1 MKDFKEIR
9 FVVCDPGDPSAG
21 IPSSSNEFVFA
32 CEDEEDMSWMD
43 EKEEKEFIDGLK
55 EFIALWFLESQ
66 NPKYVI
72 EKEQYLKA
80 MHAEEE
86 FERSID
92 KSLEHPEPVEVE
104 DININYQYDDV
115 DYFRE
120 RNRKIL
126 SKINGAGVKA

>member
-9 FVVCDPGDPSAG
+9 FVVCDPGDPSVG

-32 CEDEEDMSWMD
+32 CGDEEDMSWMD
-43 EKEEKEFIDGLK
+43 EREEKEFIDGLK
-55 EFIALWFLESQ
+55 EFIASWFLESQ

-80 MHAEEE
+80 M
-86 FERSID
+86 RD
-92 KSLEHPEPVEVE
+92 EVE
-104 DININYQYDDV
+104 DININYQYDNV

-120 RNRKIL
+120 INRKIL